1 MSSPSYYWAALFS
14 LALHGV
20 LLVLPAD
27 SGAATPPRVEI
38 PLELLW
44 EAPVGQASGAAPS
57 TASAAPLTAPASL
70 SPSTSSAAAMQP
82 SFASVQAAAPSDQVT
97 GSLAAAS
104 AAGSATAAPSP
115 ATGGASSARR
125 TAPCCLASFRPPYPS
140 QARQNGQEG
149 SVIIRVHIAAD
160 GSVSSLAVRRSSGY
174 ASLDE
179 AALNGVR
186 QWRFAPARQGAHA
199 VDGYFDVDVSFQLD

>member
-44 EAPVGQASGAAPS
+44 EAPVSQASQAPS
-57 TASAAPLTAPASL
+57 TAGAAPLAAPASL
-70 SPSTSSAAAMQP
+70 SPSTPSAAAMQP

-97 GSLAAAS
+97 GNLAAAS
-104 AAGSATAAPSP
+104 AASSATAPPSP
-115 ATGGASSARR
+115 ATGSTPAARR

-174 ASLDE
+174 SSLDE

-186 QWRFAPARQGAHA
+186 QWRFAPARQGDHA

>member
-44 EAPVGQASGAAPS
+44 EAPVSQASQAPS
-57 TASAAPLTAPASL
+57 TAGAAGAAPLAAPASL
-70 SPSTSSAAAMQP
+70 SPSTPSAAAMQP

-97 GSLAAAS
+97 GNLAAAS
-104 AAGSATAAPSP
+104 AASSATAPP
-115 ATGGASSARR
+115 A
-125 TAPCCLASFRPPYPS
+125 L
-140 QARQNGQEG
+140 RQ
-149 SVIIRVHIAAD
+149 
-160 GSVSSLAVRRSSGY
+160 
-174 ASLDE
+174 
-179 AALNGVR
+179 AALRQHGAPLLAALPAFARLIPVKPGKTVR
-186 QWRFAPARQGAHA
+186 KA
-199 VDGYFDVDVSFQLD
+199 L

>member
-44 EAPVGQASGAAPS
+44 EAPVSQASQAPS
-57 TASAAPLTAPASL
+57 TAGAAPLAAPASL
-70 SPSTSSAAAMQP
+70 SPSTPSAAAMQP

-97 GSLAAAS
+97 GNLAAAS
-104 AAGSATAAPSP
+104 AASSATAPP
-115 ATGGASSARR
+115 A
-125 TAPCCLASFRPPYPS
+125 L
-140 QARQNGQEG
+140 RQ
-149 SVIIRVHIAAD
+149 
-160 GSVSSLAVRRSSGY
+160 
-174 ASLDE
+174 
-179 AALNGVR
+179 AALRQHGAPLLAALPAFARLIPVKPGKTVR
-186 QWRFAPARQGAHA
+186 KA
-199 VDGYFDVDVSFQLD
+199 L

>member
-20 LLVLPAD
+20 LLVVPAG
-27 SGAATPPRVEI
+27 SGAATPPRLET
-38 PLELLW
+38 PLEFLW
-44 EAPVGQASGAAPS
+44 EAPVDQASGVAPSGAAP
-57 TASAAPLTAPASL
+57 PLTAPVSP
-70 SPSTSSAAAMQP
+70 SPSTPSAAVMHP
-82 SFASVQAAAPSDQVT
+82 SFSSVQTADPSDQVT
-97 GSLAAAS
+97 SSLAAAS
-104 AAGSATAAPSP
+104 ATGSAPAAPSP

>member
-44 EAPVGQASGAAPS
+44 EAPVSQASQAPS
-57 TASAAPLTAPASL
+57 TAGAAPLAVEASL
-70 SPSTSSAAAMQP
+70 SPSTPSAAAMQP

-97 GSLAAAS
+97 GNLAAAS
-104 AAGSATAAPSP
+104 AASSATAPPSP

-199 VDGYFDVDVSFQLD
+199 VDGYFDVDVSFQLE